1 MNTRFHALLDA
12 KRWISVGTE
21 RQLSPSDEGFCKNI
35 SGLSENY
42 GYSKRNLSA
51 TVIVSHSRIVQIPSF
66 PECNHAIVQQ
76 LGHLS
81 DRELLQHFKAE
92 PEAGRYFTAIF
103 CRYSPVVFSLITH
116 SARSPVQAEYL
127 FALTWRH
134 ILNEL
139 GGLELPAPEQTA
151 ANETEQGRS
160 LSLQSWLINVTALCI
175 NQAALP
181 DVEDIHYSLSQ
192 ASPPLWCYVERS
204 LDRLNPLER
213 LILVMA
219 QTFRWSDTRIAA
231 YLKAE
236 GEQMAPTE
244 VSVRLRQAAQNL
256 EAALPEDI
264 RALYLDPATADANSP
279 LSGLVASVPVQE
291 KPVS

>member
-1 MNTRFHALLDA
+1 M
-12 KRWISVGTE
+12 
-21 RQLSPSDEGFCKNI
+21 
-35 SGLSENY
+35 
-42 GYSKRNLSA
+42 
-51 TVIVSHSRIVQIPSF
+51 QIPSF
-66 PECNHAIVQQ
+66 PECNHPIVQQ

-103 CRYSPVVFSLITH
+103 CRYSPVVFSLINH

-139 GGLELPAPEQTA
+139 GGLELPA
-151 ANETEQGRS
+151 ANPSENPAEAQGRS

-181 DVEDIHYSLSQ
+181 DVEEIHYSLAQ
-192 ASPPLWCYVERS
+192 ASPPLWCYVERALER
-204 LDRLNPLER
+204 LDPLER

-219 QTFRWSDTRIAA
+219 QTFRWSDTRISA
-231 YLKAE
+231 YLQAE
-236 GEQMAPTE
+236 GERIPPTE

-264 RALYLDPATADANSP
+264 RALYLENRSNNGTETP
-279 LSGLVASVPVQE
+279 LSGLVASVPWQE
-291 KPVS
+291 NQVS

>member
-1 MNTRFHALLDA
+1 M
-12 KRWISVGTE
+12 
-21 RQLSPSDEGFCKNI
+21 
-35 SGLSENY
+35 
-42 GYSKRNLSA
+42 
-51 TVIVSHSRIVQIPSF
+51 QIPSF
-66 PECNHAIVQQ
+66 PECNHAIIQQ

-81 DRELLQHFKAE
+81 DRELLQQFKAE

-139 GGLELPAPEQTA
+139 SGLDLDA
-151 ANETEQGRS
+151 AAATVAGETEQGRS

-181 DVEDIHYSLSQ
+181 EVEEIHYSLNQ

-204 LDRLNPLER
+204 LDRLDPLER

-231 YLKAE
+231 YLQAE
-236 GEQMAPTE
+236 GEHIKPTE
-244 VSVRLRQAAQNL
+244 VSVRLKQAGQNL

-264 RALYLDPATADANSP
+264 RTIYLGTLPADSSDSLLP
-279 LSGLVASVPVQE
+279 DMVASVPMPE
-291 KPVS
+291 KPIS

>member
-1 MNTRFHALLDA
+1 M
-12 KRWISVGTE
+12 
-21 RQLSPSDEGFCKNI
+21 
-35 SGLSENY
+35 
-42 GYSKRNLSA
+42 
-51 TVIVSHSRIVQIPSF
+51 QIPSF
-66 PECNHAIVQQ
+66 PECNHTIIQQ

-81 DRELLQHFKAE
+81 DRELLQRFKAE

-139 GGLELPAPEQTA
+139 GGLDLEVA
-151 ANETEQGRS
+151 AATVSGETEQGRS
-160 LSLQSWLINVTALCI
+160 LSLQSWLINVAALCI

-181 DVEDIHYSLSQ
+181 DVEEIHYSLNQ

-204 LDRLNPLER
+204 LDRLDPLER

-231 YLKAE
+231 YLQAE
-236 GEQMAPTE
+236 GERIMPTE
-244 VSVRLRQAAQNL
+244 VSVRLRQAGQNL

-264 RALYLDPATADANSP
+264 RAIYIGSLPEGESDSLLPDM
-279 LSGLVASVPVQE
+279 VASVPIPE
-291 KPVS
+291 EPVS

>member
-1 MNTRFHALLDA
+1 MVA
-12 KRWISVGTE
+12 IS
-21 RQLSPSDEGFCKNI
+21 LSS
-35 SGLSENY
+35 
-42 GYSKRNLSA
+42 
-51 TVIVSHSRIVQIPSF
+51 SRIVQIPSF

-81 DRELLQHFKAE
+81 DRELLHHFKAE

-139 GGLELPAPEQTA
+139 SGLELP
-151 ANETEQGRS
+151 ETDAEPGGTTSEGRS

-181 DVEDIHYSLSQ
+181 DVEEIHYSLAQ
-192 ASPPLWCYVERS
+192 ASPPLWCYVERA
-204 LDRLNPLER
+204 LDRLDPLER

-219 QTFRWSDTRIAA
+219 QTFRWSDTRISA
-231 YLKAE
+231 YLQAE
-236 GEQMAPTE
+236 GERIPPAE
-244 VSVRLRQAAQNL
+244 VSARLRQAARSL
-256 EAALPEDI
+256 EMALPEDI
-264 RALYLDPATADANSP
+264 RALYLDSLANGESDIP
-279 LSGLVASVPVQE
+279 ISGLVASVPIPE
-291 KPVS
+291 NRAG

>member
-1 MNTRFHALLDA
+1 
-12 KRWISVGTE
+12 
-21 RQLSPSDEGFCKNI
+21 
-35 SGLSENY
+35 
-42 GYSKRNLSA
+42 
-51 TVIVSHSRIVQIPSF
+51 VQIPSF
-66 PECNHAIVQQ
+66 PECNHAIIQQ

-81 DRELLQHFKAE
+81 DRELLQRFKAE

-139 GGLELPAPEQTA
+139 SGLDLDVAEATVA
-151 ANETEQGRS
+151 GETEQGRS

-181 DVEDIHYSLSQ
+181 EVEEIHYSLNQ

-204 LDRLNPLER
+204 LDRLDPLER

-231 YLKAE
+231 YLQAE
-236 GEQMAPTE
+236 GERMMPTE
-244 VSVRLRQAAQNL
+244 VAVRLKQAGQNL

-264 RALYLDPATADANSP
+264 RTIYLGALPAEASDSLLP
-279 LSGLVASVPVQE
+279 DMVASVPMPDQPISE
-291 KPVS
+291 SRS

>member
-1 MNTRFHALLDA
+1 M
-12 KRWISVGTE
+12 
-21 RQLSPSDEGFCKNI
+21 
-35 SGLSENY
+35 
-42 GYSKRNLSA
+42 
-51 TVIVSHSRIVQIPSF
+51 QIPSF
-66 PECNHAIVQQ
+66 PECNHAIIQQ

-81 DRELLQHFKAE
+81 DRELVQKFKAE

-139 GGLELPAPEQTA
+139 GGLDLAAAETTA
-151 ANETEQGRS
+151 EGETHPGRS

-175 NQAALP
+175 NQATLP
-181 DVEDIHYSLSQ
+181 EVEDIHYSLTQ

-204 LDRLNPLER
+204 LDRLDPLER

-231 YLKAE
+231 YLQAE
-236 GEQMAPTE
+236 GERIAPAE
-244 VSVRLRQAAQNL
+244 ISVRLRQAGQNL

-264 RALYLDPATADANSP
+264 RAIYIGSLAEGESDSVLP
-279 LSGLVASVPVQE
+279 GMVASVPVSE
-291 KPVS
+291 NPVS

>member
-1 MNTRFHALLDA
+1 M
-12 KRWISVGTE
+12 
-21 RQLSPSDEGFCKNI
+21 
-35 SGLSENY
+35 
-42 GYSKRNLSA
+42 
-51 TVIVSHSRIVQIPSF
+51 QIPSF

-76 LGHLS
+76 LGPLS
-81 DRELLQHFKAE
+81 DRELVQRFKAE

-139 GGLELPAPEQTA
+139 GGLDLTA
-151 ANETEQGRS
+151 AETLAAGKADQGRS

-175 NQAALP
+175 NQATLP
-181 DVEDIHYSLSQ
+181 EVEDIHYSLTQ

-204 LDRLNPLER
+204 LDRLDPLER

-219 QTFRWSDTRIAA
+219 QTFRWSDTRISA
-231 YLKAE
+231 YLQAE
-236 GEQMAPTE
+236 GERIMPAE
-244 VSVRLRQAAQNL
+244 VARRLRQAGQNL

-264 RALYLDPATADANSP
+264 RVIYLGTLSEGEANSLLP
-279 LSGLVASVPVQE
+279 GMVASVPVPE
-291 KPVS
+291 NPVS

>member
-1 MNTRFHALLDA
+1 
-12 KRWISVGTE
+12 
-21 RQLSPSDEGFCKNI
+21 
-35 SGLSENY
+35 
-42 GYSKRNLSA
+42 
-51 TVIVSHSRIVQIPSF
+51 VQIPSF
-66 PECNHAIVQQ
+66 PECNHAIIQQ

-81 DRELLQHFKAE
+81 DRELLQRFKAE

-139 GGLELPAPEQTA
+139 SGLDLDTA
-151 ANETEQGRS
+151 EATVAGETGQGRS

-181 DVEDIHYSLSQ
+181 EVEEIHYSLNQ

-204 LDRLNPLER
+204 LDRLDPLER

-231 YLKAE
+231 YLQAE
-236 GEQMAPTE
+236 GERIAPTE
-244 VSVRLRQAAQNL
+244 VSVRLRQAGQNL

-264 RALYLDPATADANSP
+264 RLVYLDALPADATDSWLP
-279 LSGLVASVPVQE
+279 DMVASVPVTE
-291 KPVS
+291 EPVS

>member
-1 MNTRFHALLDA
+1 
-12 KRWISVGTE
+12 
-21 RQLSPSDEGFCKNI
+21 
-35 SGLSENY
+35 
-42 GYSKRNLSA
+42 
-51 TVIVSHSRIVQIPSF
+51 VQIPSF

-81 DRELLQHFKAE
+81 DRELLQQFKAE
-92 PEAGRYFTAIF
+92 PQSGRYFTAIF

-139 GGLELPAPEQTA
+139 GGLELP
-151 ANETEQGRS
+151 ETDSTQPGNDAQGRS

-175 NQAALP
+175 NQATLP

-192 ASPPLWCYVERS
+192 ASPPLWCYVERA

-213 LILVMA
+213 LVLVMA

-231 YLKAE
+231 YLQAE
-236 GEQMAPTE
+236 GERMQPTE

-256 EAALPEDI
+256 ELALPEDI
-264 RALYLDPATADANSP
+264 RTIYLDHFKADDMDAAISN
-279 LSGLVASVPVQE
+279 LVSSVPIPEDQTT
-291 KPVS
+291 